1 MRDPKENIN
10 LILDILEQY
19 HPEAKVLLEYKD
31 AFQLLIAT
39 ILAAQCTD
47 ETVNK
52 ITRVVFKKY
61 RSPKD
66 FAEAN
71 TSELE
76 EIIRPTGFFRNKARS
91 IVSCCQALLVKF
103 GGEVPDNID
112 DLVSLPGV
120 GRKTANI
127 ILANCFG
134 KQTIAVDTHVFRV
147 SQRIGL
153 AAGKDPDKIE
163 FELNDIIPRE
173 RWSRATQLIG
183 FHGRKIC
190 HAKKPE
196 CINCP
201 INEFCKTGQEILG
214 SGDLISKK

>member
-1 MRDPKENIN
+1 MKDPKENIN
-10 LILDILEQY
+10 LMLDILEQY
-19 HPEAKVLLEYKD
+19 HPEARVLLEYKD

-47 ETVNK
+47 EMVNK
-52 ITRVVFKKY
+52 ITRVVFDKY
-61 RSPKD
+61 RRPKD

-71 TSELE
+71 ISELE
-76 EIIRPTGFFRNKARS
+76 EIIKPTGFFRNKARS
-91 IVSCCQALLVKF
+91 IVSCCQVLLVKF

-112 DLVSLPGV
+112 DLISLPGV

-134 KQTIAVDTHVFRV
+134 KQAIAVDTNVFRV

-153 AAGKDPDKIE
+153 AAGKDPDKVE
-163 FELNDIIPRE
+163 FQLDDIIPRE
-173 RWSRATQLIG
+173 RWSRSTQLMG

-190 HAKKPE
+190 HAKKPD
-196 CINCP
+196 CTNCP
-201 INEFCKTGQEILG
+201 INEFCRTGQEILG
-214 SGDLISKK
+214 SGDLVNEK